1 MNLKR
6 FKITKHTS
14 LSQQQIFH
22 ISTDIANFDKILPKY
37 FKSLKIIQNDQ
48 YQKTVVETIFFLGF
62 SAKIKTRHVIIPPN
76 THEVY
81 ILTGPL
87 RGSSFIESY
96 ISSNNGTEIIINVN
110 LKILGF
116 LHFFSFFSNHIID
129 KMTFVMDEFVLAAE
143 KKIKFID

>member
-1 MNLKR
+1 LNLKC
-6 FKITKHTS
+6 FKIIKHTS

-48 YQKTVVETIFFLGF
+48 YQKTVVEKIFFLGF
-62 SAKIKTRHVIIPPN
+62 GTKIKTRHVIIPPN
-76 THEVY
+76 IHEVY

-87 RGSSFIESY
+87 KGSSFIESY
-96 ISSNNGTEIIINVN
+96 IPSKNGTEIIINVN

-116 LHFFSFFSNHIID
+116 LHFFSFFSNFIID
-129 KMTFVMDEFVLAAE
+129 KMTFVMDEFVLSAE
-143 KKIKFID
+143 EKIRFVD